1 MMCRWLGLI
10 RWMRRMRLV
19 KLEEKLCFAGNA
31 GLEIVVGGFRVSWH
45 NVFVLWVW
53 IGWHFLALL
62 RTCYMFAG
70 N

>member
-1 MMCRWLGLI
+1 
-10 RWMRRMRLV
+10 MRLV